1 MDGNDAIIAVVM
13 PVYKGERSLAAAIE
27 SVLKQTLIHLEL
39 WVVDDGSPDKSG
51 RIMDEYA
58 NRDSRVHVIHKSNEG
73 CYHARLAA
81 LKKITTP
88 YFAFVDQDDIAEPT
102 LCEELLR
109 FARENDLDIA
119 QCDRVG
125 SKSVGCNPE
134 FYCSRD
140 EIVEGYLWQR
150 LITGGD
156 QVTVW
161 CKLYKNKFD
170 FSAFEDVANVTALED
185 MIYNFQ
191 FFSKAERFG
200 ILHKGLYN
208 YIINDGSSVRNFSL
222 RYLNDLREGYRV
234 RQIWLP
240 RYNVAS
246 DVAANINAVWFIKNA
261 RNTLVS
267 ACMSKP
273 VAGESRVDNVNSILK
288 LDELACAMKDVS
300 SRSNRFNTS
309 YLFVRLAQSLP
320 TPIFILIIN
329 VFFGAWRLV
338 RR

>member
-1 MDGNDAIIAVVM
+1 MARNEAIIAVVM
-13 PVYKGERSLAAAIE
+13 PVYKGEKTLAAAIE
-27 SVLKQTLIHLEL
+27 SVLNQTLRHIEL

-51 RIMDEYA
+51 RVMDEYA
-58 NRDSRVHVIHKSNEG
+58 SRDSRVHVIHKSNEG

-88 YFAFVDQDDIAEPT
+88 YFAFVDQDDIAEPA

-109 FARENDLDIA
+109 FALENDLDIA

-125 SKSVGCNPE
+125 AKSIGRDSE
-134 FYCSRD
+134 FYSSRD
-140 EIVEGYLWQR
+140 EVVEGYLWPR

-191 FFSKAERFG
+191 FFSKAERLG

-222 RYLNDLREGYRV
+222 RYLNDLREGYRI

-246 DVAANINAVWFIKNA
+246 DVAANLNAAWFIKNA

-267 ACMSKP
+267 ACMSPRVK
-273 VAGESRVDNVNSILK
+273 GENRANNVNSILQ
-288 LDELACAMKDVS
+288 LEELARAMRDVS
-300 SRSNRFNTS
+300 SCNKGLNTS
-309 YLFVRLAQSLP
+309 LLFVRLAKSLP
-320 TPIFILIIN
+320 TPIFVLI
-329 VFFGAWRLV
+329 VRMFFGAWRLV